1 MLKLQAVKIISDSL
15 KSECKEIVMAV
26 LRAQIAILYRV
37 LELKHPKNSSDT
49 VIQVKLVYHLLK

>member
-26 LRAQIAILYRV
+26 LRAQTAILYRV
-37 LELKHPKNSSDT
+37 LELKHAKNSLDT
-49 VIQVKLVYHLLK
+49 VVQVTLVYNLLK